1 MQKLIR
7 TVVLVLIVTLL
18 GESASL
24 VAHATPQSSFS
35 PPTHIRVNMFVL
47 QYPSGAITSE
57 KCQDNDTRYGC
68 TAHPDLGSY
77 PWSGASYQ
85 NPVTVAIEGTAP
97 DNRYLLDVV
106 PRESGPDA
114 FHPTA
119 VQAQAIAA
127 RTYVYWHSVLQ
138 TKAGIPEPLINNSN
152 AIQVFVP
159 YWYNIYTAI
168 YGSTLGA
175 AYQQVV
181 NTALA
186 DRFYLS
192 NNTGYLYYDP
202 LYSEGWVWMEGDDP
216 IFAEFFADIP
226 LRTVT
231 NPTFT
236 YQVQVEDPISSHPDV
251 VQDGHGRGMSQKGT
265 SRWARGNLS
274 FNINNDLGAW
284 SVSWPDRFQILTHYY
299 TGIHVRNA
307 ASPDNAILTPQRR
320 FAVIN
325 ASVNGRSLG
334 EVTARVCAHQVYAL
348 TVVLQ
353 NTGTVSWYASD
364 TGLGYCWGDT
374 CTRWG
379 LLPQSVA
386 PGATVAL
393 TIPIQPGAGR
403 LSVDL
408 YYQNGW
414 WPYAYQWFSAG
425 VSGDRPWFRQ
435 PLDPLLMQCRQRLPT
450 INNRWQPQS

>member
-7 TVVLVLIVTLL
+7 GVVLVLIVTLV
-18 GESASL
+18 GEGASV

-57 KCQDNDTRYGC
+57 MCQDSDTRYGC
-68 TAHPDLGSY
+68 TTHPDLGSY

-138 TKAGIPEPLINNSN
+138 TKAGIAEPLINNSN

-159 YWYNIYTAI
+159 YWYDIYTYI
-168 YGSTLGA
+168 YGSPLGIQ
-175 AYQQVV
+175 YQQVV

-192 NNTGYLYYDP
+192 NHTGYWYYDSV
-202 LYSEGWVWMEGDDP
+202 YNEDWVWLEGDDP

-226 LRTVT
+226 LQTIS
-231 NPTFT
+231 NPPHPNL
-236 YQVQVEDPISSHPDV
+236 VGVADPPSAHIP
-251 VQDGHGRGMSQKGT
+251 MC
-265 SRWARGNLS
+265 L
-274 FNINNDLGAW
+274 
-284 SVSWPDRFQILTHYY
+284 P
-299 TGIHVRNA
+299 
-307 ASPDNAILTPQRR
+307 
-320 FAVIN
+320 
-325 ASVNGRSLG
+325 
-334 EVTARVCAHQVYAL
+334 TA
-348 TVVLQ
+348 
-353 NTGTVSWYASD
+353 
-364 TGLGYCWGDT
+364 T
-374 CTRWG
+374 CT
-379 LLPQSVA
+379 A
-386 PGATVAL
+386 
-393 TIPIQPGAGR
+393 
-403 LSVDL
+403 
-408 YYQNGW
+408 
-414 WPYAYQWFSAG
+414 
-425 VSGDRPWFRQ
+425 
-435 PLDPLLMQCRQRLPT
+435 
-450 INNRWQPQS
+450 